1 MPCCSS
7 IIVGD
12 DCFCLPFYNH
22 RHTFQIVQKL
32 SEVESNKDAS
42 CLDQFM
48 AWIESGD
55 TPIHVIHKLLK
66 CVEFARDEVLPI
78 SFHTKIVQYTACR
91 EERWLNYQIITG
103 LL

>member
-1 MPCCSS
+1 MCHVCSS

-12 DCFCLPFYNH
+12 VCHFYNH
-22 RHTFQIVQKL
+22 HHTFQIVQKL
-32 SEVESNKDAS
+32 SEVERNKDAS

-66 CVEFARDEVLPI
+66 CVEFACDEVLPYHSTQKLHI
-78 SFHTKIVQYTACR
+78 
-91 EERWLNYQIITG
+91 ERNVVKSVD
-103 LL
+103 